1 MHIVK
6 SKQYLTFS
14 SAADDQQGNLKQK
27 LPHYYFVKLSAYE
40 NSPCVFPESKFL
52 IADLHYAE
60 GMEKDK
66 K

>member
-27 LPHYYFVKLSAYE
+27 LPHYYFVKLSAFE
-40 NSPCVFPESKFL
+40 NSPYVFPKSKCL
-52 IADLHYAE
+52 IADLHYAG